1 MASGK
6 GKPKT
11 NVVELRMRKA
21 LVAKLE
27 GLAKNRDMSFDKLIE
42 EVLEIGLMGMR
53 YPPQEP
59 IDPWTNRE
67 DGSYSIMEQGRR

>member
-1 MASGK
+1 MVSGK

-11 NVVELRMRKA
+11 NVVELRLRKA
-21 LVAKLE
+21 LVAKLQ
-27 GLAKNRDMSFDKLIE
+27 GLADNRDMTLDKLIE

-59 IDPWTNRE
+59 INPWENRE
-67 DGSYSIMEQGRR
+67 DSSYSIMEQGR